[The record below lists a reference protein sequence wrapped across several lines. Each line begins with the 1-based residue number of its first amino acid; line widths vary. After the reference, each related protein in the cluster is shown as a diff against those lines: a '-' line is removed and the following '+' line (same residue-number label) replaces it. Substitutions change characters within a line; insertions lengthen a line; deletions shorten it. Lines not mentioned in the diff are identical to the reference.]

1 MDPVEDV
8 KRSLLM
14 LLRIYCS
21 KNVKFSSSIQVKVN
35 ISFVVDSGS
44 EIRVQ
49 AEDTFQAE
57 TFRENILETWELP
70 RTCFQS
76 NTEQVTSLS
85 SATRTPGHVNEIN
98 GKKSVASNVD
108 EESASDVTV
117 KKEGGLEIAI
127 TNGNDKEADEITHV
141 IPSSPPSNTEDKRS
155 LKENA
160 SQCPLCPS
168 NFQSKIAVE
177 KHLRQEHDI
186 GNMYICT
193 FCDEICPSNAAFL
206 RHMQKKHRV
215 NLDTAADDKNLTT
228 VKRKSK
234 GRKPVPEKVIADS
247 LKRVSPRE
255 KKNQTVKTNSFA
267 KQVGDDFKEKTS
279 KRRSEKDPFSSSKA
293 RTRASKSTLKLN
305 ARQETAHNSTVCPNC
320 GKEYKSKRAL
330 RRHIANIHE
339 LKRWQCDMCGKCFTS
354 KESLYHHKR
363 GIHGNEKPYK
373 CAECNATFNFNHSLK
388 LHLLKHSGTR
398 PYACNLCGKTYLT
411 SNHLKIHMQALHGE
425 RKGFFCKDCGKQ
437 FSYLTSLRMHEMS
450 HGDRR
455 PFQCSVCN
463 KGFVNSQALKYH
475 TESKHASG
483 ESYKCDICFKTY
495 KTKFLMK
502 AHRRRHTEDGTRYMC
517 DICGR
522 QFMYKSTLDV
532 HTAVHNEEKSFT
544 CNECG
549 KSFKTYATL
558 YSHKYVHKTETPYTC
573 SACGKSF
580 KTKERCK
587 AHERRHSGAK
597 PYKCLT
603 CGRCFPDKGGLSK
616 HQRSVHTEVKKFVC
630 DICGKA
636 CSRADNLRVH
646 MKIHSKS
653 GSETITNL
661 INQKDDTVEN
671 VIGHSKTFSQRSFCN
686 TGKVKPE
693 QGISAVHK
701 NELHNP
707 SSSSH
712 PVDGTS
718 ASCTPLMHLMV
729 GDAHSLMQQK
739 HHSQS
744 LLTSLSTMDISLL
757 QQNKLHNLS
766 SNIPSVKVVPTG
778 SPNTLLPIHVPN
790 TNGNSNTTAINIQEG
805 NTLPVSTQ
813 PYMYTWPYFYQ
824 TDGQQPDQ
832 SGFYHQ

>member
-57 TFRENILETWELP
+57 TFRENILETDELP
-70 RTCFQS
+70 RKCFQS
-76 NTEQVTSLS
+76 STKQESSVPSVTII
-85 SATRTPGHVNEIN
+85 PGHVNKIS
-98 GKKSVASNVD
+98 GTKSVASNVD
-108 EESASDVTV
+108 DELASDVTV
-117 KKEGGLEIAI
+117 KKEGNLEID
-127 TNGNDKEADEITHV
+127 NDNRNDKEADEISHV
-141 IPSSPPSNTEDKRS
+141 ILSSPPCNAKDKQG
-155 LKENA
+155 LQENGF
-160 SQCPLCPS
+160 QCPLCPTK
-168 NFQSKIAVE
+168 FHSKIDVE

-186 GNMYICT
+186 GNVYICT

-206 RHMQKKHRV
+206 RHMQKKHKI
-215 NLDTAADDKNLTT
+215 NADTAADDKNSTT
-228 VKRKSK
+228 VKRKK
-234 GRKPVPEKVIADS
+234 RGRKPVPEKVIADS
-247 LKRVSPRE
+247 FKRISPRE
-255 KKNQTVKTNSFA
+255 KKNQTVKTRSFA
-267 KQVGDDFKEKTS
+267 KRVGDEKTS
-279 KRRSEKDPFSSSKA
+279 RRSEKDLFSSSKA
-293 RTRASKSTLKLN
+293 RTRAGKNTVKLN
-305 ARQETAHNSTVCPNC
+305 MRQDTANNSTVCPNC

-373 CAECNATFNFNHSLK
+373 CSECNASFNFNHSLK

-437 FSYLTSLRMHEMS
+437 FSYLTSLRMHEMA

-455 PFQCSVCN
+455 PFQCGVCN
-463 KGFVNSQALKYH
+463 KGFVNSQAMKYH
-475 TESKHASG
+475 MESKHASG
-483 ESYKCDICFKTY
+483 EAYKCDVCFKSY

-587 AHERRHSGAK
+587 AHERRHSGTK

-603 CGRCFPDKGGLSK
+603 CDRCFPDKGGLSK

-630 DICGKA
+630 DMCGKA

-653 GSETITNL
+653 GSENVTNSTS
-661 INQKDDTVEN
+661 QKIDAVEN
-671 VIGHSKTFSQRSFCN
+671 VVGLSKTFSQRSYCN
-686 TGKVKPE
+686 PGTVKPE
-693 QGISAVHK
+693 QGINNAVHK
-701 NELHNP
+701 NELHNL
-707 SSSSH
+707 SSSSQ
-712 PVDGTS
+712 PIDRTGTTC
-718 ASCTPLMHLMV
+718 ASVMNLML

-739 HHSQS
+739 HHSQN

-766 SNIPSVKVVPTG
+766 SNTPAVKVVSTG
-778 SPNTLLPIHVPN
+778 TPNALLPIQVPN
-790 TNGNSNTTAINIQEG
+790 SNSNLNTTTINIQEG
-805 NTLPVSTQ
+805 DTLPVSASS
-813 PYMYTWPYFYQ
+813 YMYPWPYFYQ
-824 TDGQQPDQ
+824 TDGQQPGQ